1 MGMARQVQSACQAD
15 ARYAALF
22 GARDASKIVAGPAK
36 PFREKYFAA
45 MKLAP
50 DLAANISK
58 MCGLPICAMTGEKY
72 VAPSGL
78 SGQSAKPVLDG
89 LKAEIRDL
97 AARLLD

>member
-1 MGMARQVQSACQAD
+1 
-15 ARYAALF
+15 
-22 GARDASKIVAGPAK
+22 
-36 PFREKYFAA
+36 

-97 AARLLD
+97 AARLLDENYRAPIAAS

>member
-1 MGMARQVQSACQAD
+1 
-15 ARYAALF
+15 
-22 GARDASKIVAGPAK
+22 
-36 PFREKYFAA
+36 
-45 MKLAP
+45 MKLVP

-58 MCGLPICAMTGEKY
+58 MCGLPICAMTSEKY

-97 AARLLD
+97 AARVLDDAYHAPIDAS